1 MNEYE
6 NITLS
11 CVASSNTNVT
21 ITWFL
26 EDKQISETYN
36 RISITTNGFVS
47 NITIAY
53 AKASDVG
60 LYTCNATSAETG
72 LSDVSTPGE
81 VTVNCKFNLLV
92 VFNDRLYKLV
102 TYRIYHQIMFVAFY
116 CNIIGVCVC
125 VCVLLHGIKY
135 VLV

>member
-1 MNEYE
+1 MLTFLNCSIFTDVDVVHPPTDQTVNEYK

-11 CVASSNTNVT
+11 CEANSNTNVT

-26 EDKQISETYN
+26 EDKQISETDN

-72 LSDVSTPGE
+72 LSDVSTAGK
-81 VTVNCKFNLLV
+81 VTVNCKLNLLV
-92 VFNDRLYKLV
+92 VFK
-102 TYRIYHQIMFVAFY
+102 
-116 CNIIGVCVC
+116 
-125 VCVLLHGIKY
+125 
-135 VLV
+135 